1 MNNRRKQLL
10 AEQNLKIVIRHLIKE
25 AKANAEAFTK
35 AIDEFIVNS
44 DLLSDPRFAAAY
56 QNLLTADSQKR
67 TAEKKLELSDEAL
80 KALKNQNNMSK
91 EKKEENR
98 DYLRNIVNKTIEHK
112 KIEANLKTVI
122 NKIIIDNKLTNAP
135 KTEEIIARLLKTDE
149 ASQSAN
155 LPLRNEGRRRR

>member
-35 AIDEFIVNS
+35 AIDEFIINS

-67 TAEKKLELSDEAL
+67 TAEKKLELSDE
-80 KALKNQNNMSK
+80 ALKNQNNMSK